1 MWARVMPGVRPTAQC
16 VIAKPKQLRNK
27 PMKRVSILLI
37 ALTLIALPVAAQT
50 EGNAGDKEA
59 IKSIALKW
67 QDCWNR
73 HDWKALTA
81 LVAEDVDFITVA
93 GNWRKN
99 RKEFEIGRASCRE

>member
-1 MWARVMPGVRPTAQC
+1 
-16 VIAKPKQLRNK
+16 
-27 PMKRVSILLI
+27 MKSVSLLLI

-50 EGNAGDKEA
+50 KGNAGDQEA

-81 LVAEDVDFITVA
+81 LVAEMLTSLLSQA
-93 GNWRKN
+93 TG
-99 RKEFEIGRASCRE
+99 GRIERV